1 MYKAIKNKKI
11 IAINETDNFP
21 CLIFDEVIEDTK
33 HQISDYVMV
42 GEEFVL
48 SSDKKA
54 IEKKNQERIAELEE
68 YLKSTDW
75 YAIRFA
81 DTSEEMPEDIKK
93 ARQDARDEISKLKV

>member
-1 MYKAIKNKKI
+1 MYKAMKNKKI
-11 IAINETDNFP
+11 IAINNTGDFP
-21 CLIFDEVIEDTK
+21 CLVFDKIIEDAEHK
-33 HQISDYVMV
+33 ISDYVMA